1 MAVQQV
7 PRTPISFLSNTG
19 VTDIYCRTQL
29 FLCRCWRP
37 KLRPWRLHK
46 SRILPTEPY
55 LSSASLVITLF
66 PLWNLKWYEEEIWS
80 EQKSKNIFRNDYHT
94 TYGIKFE
101 SQSLKSQEKN
111 SCACCYTYNKVNQ
124 TEICSLHSVS
134 FVGGWKIKWAEGKD
148 LTKD

>member
-7 PRTPISFLSNTG
+7 PRTFLSNTG
-19 VTDIYCRTQL
+19 VKDVYCHAQL

-37 KLRPWRLHK
+37 KLRPWCLHI
-46 SRILPTEPY
+46 SHILPTKPS
-55 LSSASLVITLF
+55 LSSALVITLF
-66 PLWNLKWYEEEIWS
+66 SLWNPKWYEEEIWS

-94 TYGIKFE
+94 THEIKFE
-101 SQSLKSQEKN
+101 NHTESLKSQEKN
-111 SCACCYTYNKVNQ
+111 SCDCCYTYNKVNQ
-124 TEICSLHSVS
+124 TETCSMHSVS